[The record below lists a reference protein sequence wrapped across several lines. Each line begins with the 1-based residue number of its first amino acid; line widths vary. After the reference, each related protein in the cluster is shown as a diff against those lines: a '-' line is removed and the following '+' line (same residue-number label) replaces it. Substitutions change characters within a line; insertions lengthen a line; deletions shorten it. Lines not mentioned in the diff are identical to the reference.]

1 MSSEKP
7 SSWTEKPKFK
17 EFDYFGWIRE
27 NLGPTKKNRKDF
39 WSIARLPTV
48 VVVSLFACLV
58 WKHSSSNDWPS
69 RPGDRWYKDMNE
81 KIREQDEE
89 YRRTHPIW
97 PDGKVIDINS
107 KTVEQASKP
116 VEYTNTKKTSTQKS
130 NKQILQRIKRI
141 GQ

>member
-17 EFDYFGWIRE
+17 EFDYFGRIRE
-27 NLGPTKKNRKDF
+27 NLGPTKKNRNDF
-39 WSIARLPTV
+39 KIMARLPTLV
-48 VVVSLFACLV
+48 VTSALIFTVLKVRDS
-58 WKHSSSNDWPS
+58 WNWPA

-97 PDGKVIDINS
+97 PDGKAIDINS
-107 KTVEQASKP
+107 KPE
-116 VEYTNTKKTSTQKS
+116 EHTNTNHRTSTKEQIS
-130 NKQILQRIKRI
+130 NKPTLKRIKRI